1 MTRRF
6 FSLAAAAA
14 LLVSSFASAQEARV
28 VSLKEA
34 LKLAAEKSPD
44 LAVAKAQ
51 VDAVWAQTNRVWG
64 AVLPELSV
72 TGSLVRTS
80 SPAELDFGQFVG
92 LVGGVYGLQV
102 QNPGLIPTEP
112 VSIVARNSAYATVQL
127 SQLIFT
133 PQILMISAIDPARA
147 AADYGGMEAKEQVLL
162 GVARVYLGL
171 QGVEQ
176 LEQAALDAEK
186 VALKREKDAKAQM
199 NAGMAVEV
207 AVLRAQ
213 TETAQARSVLAQLNG
228 QKHALTAMLEA
239 LTTQSIRPEPLGA
252 SDDWGQA
259 GPQSDSPWENVPLVK
274 STRKQT
280 EVQEV
285 MVRAD
290 AWSWAPTLVGMAK
303 GSYNSNAG
311 FSGTNLSYDFIL
323 ALNWTIY
330 DRGERHARFREN
342 EAKLRG
348 LEASSAATT
357 AKAKANWV
365 AAKANLEAAKV
376 ALEQAESQAQ
386 LATRAQKQVEA
397 AFAAG
402 VSTALELSD
411 IDSKRFFAASSAA
424 QARAQLEIR
433 KVEMA
438 AAEGRLATAAG
449 L

>member
-1 MTRRF
+1 MTRAVF
-6 FSLAAAAA
+6 LFAA
-14 LLVSSFASAQEARV
+14 LLFAAASPAYAQEARV
-28 VSLKEA
+28 VSLREA
-34 LKLAAEKSPD
+34 LKLASDKNPD
-44 LAVAKAQ
+44 LASAKAQ

-72 TGSLVRTS
+72 TGSLVHTS
-80 SPAELDFGQFVG
+80 APAELDLGGFVQ
-92 LVGGVYGLQV
+92 LVGGVYGLMPLQPPLV
-102 QNPGLIPTEP
+102 ELPPP
-112 VSIVARNSAYATVQL
+112 VSIVAKNSAYATVQV

-133 PQILMISAIDPARA
+133 PQVLMISAIDPARE
-147 AADYGGMEAKEQVLL
+147 AADYGGKEAKEQVLL

-176 LEQAALDAEK
+176 LGQAASDAEQ

-199 NAGMAVEV
+199 AAGMAVEV

-213 TETAQARSVLAQLNG
+213 TETAQARSVLAQLQG
-228 QKHALTAMLEA
+228 QKYALTAMLES
-239 LTTQSIRPEPLGA
+239 LTGSPIRPEPFA
-252 SDDWGQA
+252 PKDDWGQPGDDA
-259 GPQSDSPWENVPLVK
+259 QVPWESVPLVK
-274 STRKQT
+274 AAQKQT

-285 MVRAD
+285 TLRAD
-290 AWSWAPTLVGMAK
+290 YFSWLPSVVAMAK
-303 GSYNSNAG
+303 GGYNSNAG
-311 FSGTNLSYDFIL
+311 FSGTNLSYDFVL

-330 DRGERHARFREN
+330 DRGERWARTREN

-348 LEASSAATT
+348 LEASSAAAR

-365 AAKANLEAAKV
+365 AAKANLQAAKA

-402 VSTALELSD
+402 VSTSLELSD
-411 IDSKRFFAASSAA
+411 IDSKRFLAQSSAA

-438 AAEGRLATAAG
+438 AAEGRLAMTAG

>member
-1 MTRRF
+1 MARSF
-6 FSLAAAAA
+6 FSLVAMVG
-14 LLVSSFASAQEARV
+14 LLFSGAASAQAARV
-28 VSLKEA
+28 VTLKEA

-51 VDAVWAQTNRVWG
+51 VDGVWEQTNRVWG

-80 SPAELDFGQFVG
+80 APAELDLGQLIG
-92 LVGGVYGLQV
+92 LVGGVYRLQP
-102 QNPGLIPTEP
+102 QMPELIPSP
-112 VSIVARNSAYATVQL
+112 VSIVGRNSAYATVQL

-133 PQILMISAIDPARA
+133 PQILMIAAIDPARK

-228 QKHALTAMLEA
+228 QRQALTAMLEA
-239 LTTQSIRPEPLGA
+239 LTTEAIRPEPF
-252 SDDWGQA
+252 SPNNDWGQA
-259 GPQSDSPWENVPLVK
+259 GGEAQSPWENAPMLK
-274 STRKQT
+274 STRKQI

-285 MVRAD
+285 MVRTD
-290 AWSWAPTLVGMAK
+290 AWSWAPTLAGLAK
-303 GSYNSNAG
+303 GNYNSNAG

-342 EAKLRG
+342 QAKLRG
-348 LEASSAATT
+348 LHATSASTQ

-365 AAKANLEAAKV
+365 AAKANLEAARV

-397 AFAAG
+397 AFSAG

-411 IDSKRFFAASSAA
+411 IDSKRFFAASSVA
-424 QARAQLEIR
+424 QARSALEIR

-438 AAEGRLATAAG
+438 AAEGRLAAAAG